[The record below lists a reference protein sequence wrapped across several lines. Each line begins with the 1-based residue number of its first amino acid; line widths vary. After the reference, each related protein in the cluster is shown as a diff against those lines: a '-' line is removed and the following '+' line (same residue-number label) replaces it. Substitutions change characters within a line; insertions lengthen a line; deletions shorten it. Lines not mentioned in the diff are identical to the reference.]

1 MTTIESKSILV
12 AVSEY
17 GEFGSL
23 LPLAKELEKRLGL
36 HPVFVFAPGY
46 GLVHEH
52 GRLVEIEGWSW
63 VQLST
68 KNKSFRTLMDANS
81 GSGYF
86 PTARNSANSNRDSD
100 AGQRATTPAAS
111 RIESLLLQLLSTA
124 NRVLKRLAK
133 FRSKSLGSASS
144 SSELKKQLKHAA
156 LIFQKVRPRLVLSGQ
171 DFALSVTSFL
181 SNVGEKHGVKTVIVP
196 FSMPPTTKEI
206 IETFTYHGYNQLRGV
221 EKWLA
226 QRNIPHWLN
235 ENRERVYARVSPSA
249 AIAAD
254 SLGLTPTQPWLPNSG
269 RGLVCV
275 PSRWAQEYYSK
286 AGIPSSQLRLTGASW
301 SDRLVRSETTRSA
314 RKERLMAN
322 IEALTS
328 GKLKRR
334 GLADK
339 LAILSWP
346 PNQYPRKALG
356 CPTYED
362 LCNQFI
368 TSAQEL
374 ENAGIARVAVSLHPT
389 LTDEKLLASLRKA
402 KIFVLRSGL
411 IEYVDCADVFV
422 STVSSTNFWALQC
435 GIPTIN
441 FDGYLYGY
449 TEFDEAGAI
458 TIKTPFEL
466 FSVCKRLFDDEA
478 YQAEIK
484 TRIADRSLNFCETGG
499 ENLERIMT
507 TLVDLLSTVDDKTS
521 LCVFR

>member
-1 MTTIESKSILV
+1 MTTIESGSVLV

-23 LPLAKELEKRLGL
+23 LPLAKELRRRLEL

-63 VQLST
+63 VQLGT
-68 KNKSFRTLMDANS
+68 KNKSFHTLMDANS
-81 GSGYF
+81 GGGYF
-86 PTARNSANSNRDSD
+86 PTAQNSAVSNSVSE
-100 AGQRATTPAAS
+100 AGQRATIPAV
-111 RIESLLLQLLSTA
+111 RQIEFLLLQLISTA

-133 FRSKSLGSASS
+133 SRSGLRGSATS
-144 SSELKKQLKHAA
+144 SSELKKQLNHAE

-181 SNVGEKHGVKTVIVP
+181 STVGEKHRVRTVIVP

-221 EKWLA
+221 EKALA
-226 QRNIPHWLN
+226 QRIIPHWLN
-235 ENRERVYARVSPSA
+235 ENRERVYSRVSPSA
-249 AIAAD
+249 AMAAD
-254 SLGLTPTQPWLPNSG
+254 SLGITPAQPWLPNSG
-269 RGLVCV
+269 RGVVCV
-275 PSRWAQEYYSK
+275 PSKWAHEYYLK
-286 AGIPSSQLRLTGASW
+286 AGIPSSQLRLTGAPW
-301 SDRLVRSETTRSA
+301 SDRLVRSASTKSA
-314 RKERLMAN
+314 RKERLMTN

-328 GKLKRR
+328 GKLRRR
-334 GLADK
+334 GLVDR
-339 LAILSWP
+339 LAILSWA

-368 TSAQEL
+368 TAAQEL

-389 LTDEKLLASLRKA
+389 LTDAKLLSNLRKA
-402 KIFVLRSGL
+402 KIFVLRSSL
-411 IEYVDCADVFV
+411 IEYIDCADVFI

-458 TIKTPFEL
+458 TIKTPFEV
-466 FSVCKRLFDDEA
+466 FSVCKRLLEDEA

-484 TRIADRSLNFCETGG
+484 ARIADISPDFCETGG
-499 ENLERIMT
+499 KNLERIMT
-507 TLVDLLSTVDDKTS
+507 TMANLLPADD
-521 LCVFR
+521 

>member
-1 MTTIESKSILV
+1 MTTIENKSILV

-63 VQLST
+63 VQLGA
-68 KNKSFRTLMDANS
+68 KNKSFRTLTDANS

-86 PTARNSANSNRDSD
+86 PTGRDFARRS
-100 AGQRATTPAAS
+100 QTPDTGERPITPTVS
-111 RIESLLLQLLSTA
+111 RIGSASLQMLFTA
-124 NRVLKRLAK
+124 NRLLNRLAK
-133 FRSKSLGSASS
+133 FRGKSSGSTSGRK
-144 SSELKKQLKHAA
+144 ELRKQLEHAE
-156 LIFQKVRPRLVLSGQ
+156 LIFRKVKPQLVLSGQ
-171 DFALSVTSFL
+171 DYALSVTSFL
-181 SNVGEKHGVKTVIVP
+181 SRVGEMHGIGTAIVP

-206 IETFTYHGYNQLRGV
+206 IETFAYHGYNRLRGI
-221 EKWLA
+221 EKRLA
-226 QRNIPHWLN
+226 QRIIPHWLN
-235 ENRERVYARVSPSA
+235 EHRENVYSRVSPGA

-254 SLGLTPTQPWLPNSG
+254 SLGLTPPQPWLPNSG
-269 RGLVCV
+269 RGVVCV
-275 PSRWAQEYYSK
+275 PSRSAQEYYLK
-286 AGIPSSQLRLTGASW
+286 AGIAASQLRLTGATW
-301 SDRLVRSETTRSA
+301 SDKIVRSAPTRLA
-314 RKERLMAN
+314 RKKRLMTN

-334 GLADK
+334 ALTDK
-339 LAILSWP
+339 LAILSWA

-356 CPTYED
+356 CPTYDD

-368 TSAQEL
+368 TAVQEL

-389 LTDEKLLASLRKA
+389 LTDEKLLTSLRKA
-402 KIFVLRSGL
+402 KIFVLRSSL

-458 TIKTPFEL
+458 TIRTPFEL
-466 FSVCKRLFDDEA
+466 FSVCKRLFEDE
-478 YQAEIK
+478 
-484 TRIADRSLNFCETGG
+484 
-499 ENLERIMT
+499 ENLERVIT
-507 TLVDLLSTVDDKTS
+507 TILDLLPAED
-521 LCVFR
+521 